1 MPKKY
6 LKQTKGPRKRKI
18 SVEAY
23 ISTIRKSVVLRIDRL
38 FRALIL
44 LVASRNKILINNSL
58 IF

>member
-6 LKQTKGPRKRKI
+6 HKQTKGPRKRKI

-23 ISTIRKSVVLRIDRL
+23 ISTIRKTTLLRIDRL

-44 LVASRNKILINNSL
+44 LVAAAIK
-58 IF
+58 F